1 MTVVRYLN
9 GVDSMP
15 FFDFLLLSNAS
26 HMMKGMITDIN
37 IKELNY
43 VR

>member
-15 FFDFLLLSNAS
+15 FFDVLLLSNAS
-26 HMMKGMITDIN
+26 HMMKGII
-37 IKELNY
+37 
-43 VR
+43 